1 MTITITPTPL
11 VDAGAPQTVC
21 GDVTTITL
29 AGSVLHATGGDW
41 SSSGSG
47 VFSPN
52 ASTLGSDYAI
62 SAGDTAIGSVT
73 FTLTSTGNGTCN
85 AVMDTMSITITPTPI
100 IDAGPDQTVCSN
112 NALVNLSGT
121 AVAVATNGTWSTAG
135 DGTFS
140 PSTPDNLVVTY
151 TPGAA
156 DLAAGSV
163 LLTLTSSNQ
172 GTCNPVTDNMKITFT
187 TAPTIDAGPDR
198 IVCGNNRAVSLNAA
212 VTIATGGTWTSTGT
226 GSFSP
231 NVNSLAVTY
240 TPSDADTLGTG
251 IVTLTVTSTG
261 QGSCLAVTDD
271 VVITITDIPTSTSAA
286 VAPVC
291 ADITTGVPL
300 NGSVTNA
307 TGGLWTTAG
316 TGTFATDGATLNATY
331 FPSAADKSA
340 GTVGLTLTTTGM
352 GNCLAV
358 TSTRTITITKAPTA
372 NAGLDKIIC
381 ADADSRI
388 NHYCDRQNLD
398 NKRKW

>member
-1 MTITITPTPL
+1 
-11 VDAGAPQTVC
+11 
-21 GDVTTITL
+21 
-29 AGSVLHATGGDW
+29 
-41 SSSGSG
+41 
-47 VFSPN
+47 
-52 ASTLGSDYAI
+52 
-62 SAGDTAIGSVT
+62 
-73 FTLTSTGNGTCN
+73 
-85 AVMDTMSITITPTPI
+85 
-100 IDAGPDQTVCSN
+100 
-112 NALVNLSGT
+112 
-121 AVAVATNGTWSTAG
+121 
-135 DGTFS
+135 
-140 PSTPDNLVVTY
+140 
-151 TPGAA
+151 
-156 DLAAGSV
+156 
-163 LLTLTSSNQ
+163 
-172 GTCNPVTDNMKITFT
+172 
-187 TAPTIDAGPDR
+187 
-198 IVCGNNRAVSLNAA
+198 
-212 VTIATGGTWTSTGT
+212 
-226 GSFSP
+226 
-231 NVNSLAVTY
+231 LAVTY

-381 ADADSRI
+381 ADADSVIIVGSTTIATGRTWTTSGSGKFGPTNANTSSLLTDSYKPSAADI
-388 NHYCDRQNLD
+388 AAGVVNLTLTTTGNGTCNPVSD
-398 NKRKW
+398 QMWMQVWIEPSAPMQYR